1 MAENKME
8 QVAAMFGK
16 KIGEEFKIK
25 FVSLP
30 WNRIHTVKF
39 TRAGLECLNTYNE
52 WEPVSCCIPSLL
64 IGTAEI
70 VEDEK

>member
-8 QVAAMFGK
+8 QVAALFGK
-16 KIGEEFKIK
+16 KLDEEFKLK
-25 FVSLP
+25 FTFLP

-39 TRAGLECLNTYNE
+39 TMRGLECLNTGDE
-52 WEPVSCCIPSLL
+52 WEPVSCVIPSLL

-70 VEDEK
+70 VEDER